1 MTEPLRI
8 LVTGAGGFVGGELVR
23 TLLGRRRLADGGAAI
38 GTIVAIDQRIDAF
51 AGEPQVRAVQ
61 GNIGDAGVRAEAL
74 RDGIDVAFHLAAVP
88 GGAAEADYPLSRE
101 VNVQATLD
109 LFEALRGLPRPPVT
123 VFASTIAVY
132 GVPLPAD
139 QVDDL
144 TPLQP
149 ALSYGAQKLMM
160 EAAISDF
167 TRKGWLDGRAVRLP
181 GIVARPRQPSGLL
194 SAYLSDVFSAL
205 GAGESFTLPVAP
217 DSASWFMSLRNVVD
231 NLLHAAALP
240 AAVLPRWRAWNLPAL
255 HLRMDELVD
264 ALAEVLGP
272 SVHGRVSYAPNEP
285 LEAQFG
291 RYPPLHTAIADRLG
305 FRHDGDAT
313 TLVRNVLAALQHP

>member
-8 LVTGAGGFVGGELVR
+8 LVTGAGGFVGRALVR
-23 TLLGRRRLADGGAAI
+23 ALLDQGRLGADGPAI
-38 GTIVAIDQRIDAF
+38 GSVVAVDPHVDVF
-51 AGEPQVRAVQ
+51 ASETRVRAVQ
-61 GNIGDAGVRAEAL
+61 GSLADAGVRAEAL
-74 RDGIDVAFHLAAVP
+74 RDGVDVAFHLAAVP
-88 GGAAEADYPLSRE
+88 GGAAEANYALGRD

-109 LFEALRGLPRPPVT
+109 LFEALRELPNVPVT
-123 VFASTIAVY
+123 VFAGTIAVY
-132 GVPLPAD
+132 GVPLPTD
-139 QVDDL
+139 QVDDA

-149 ALSYGAQKLMM
+149 TLSYGAQKLMM

-181 GIVARPRQPSGLL
+181 GIVARPRQPNGLL

-205 GAGESFTLPVAP
+205 RAGEAYTLPVSP
-217 DSASWFMSLRNVVD
+217 SSTSWFMSLHGVVH

-240 AAVLPRWRAWNLPAL
+240 TAVLPRWRAWNLPAL
-255 HLRMDELVD
+255 HLRMDALVD

-272 SVHGRVSYAPNEP
+272 SVHARVSYAPNEP

-291 RYPPLHTAIADRLG
+291 RYPPLRTAIADRLG
-305 FRHDGDAT
+305 FRHDGDAV
-313 TLVRNVLAALQHP
+313 TLVRHVLAGLEQP